1 MRVLHPGNKH
11 PWSYYCSYS
20 FYRSASLSFPS
31 RNPAGSYYESFQK
44 IATELENGD
53 LSLEDSVSK
62 FEEGM
67 KLSKQCNDL
76 LENAEKRITILLKD
90 GEETKEESFVQEE
103 E

>member
-1 MRVLHPGNKH
+1 MEKKG
-11 PWSYYCSYS
+11 S
-20 FYRSASLSFPS
+20 FEETIKEL
-31 RNPAGSYYESFQK
+31 EK

-90 GEETKEESFVQEE
+90 GEETKEESFVKEE

>member
-1 MRVLHPGNKH
+1 MEKKG
-11 PWSYYCSYS
+11 S
-20 FYRSASLSFPS
+20 FEETIKEL
-31 RNPAGSYYESFQK
+31 EK

-76 LENAEKRITILLKD
+76 LENAEKRITMLLKD

>member
-1 MRVLHPGNKH
+1 MEKKG
-11 PWSYYCSYS
+11 S
-20 FYRSASLSFPS
+20 F
-31 RNPAGSYYESFQK
+31 EETIKEFQK

>member
-1 MRVLHPGNKH
+1 MEKKG
-11 PWSYYCSYS
+11 S
-20 FYRSASLSFPS
+20 FEETIKEL
-31 RNPAGSYYESFQK
+31 EK

-67 KLSKQCNDL
+67 KLSKQGNDL

>member
-1 MRVLHPGNKH
+1 MEKKG
-11 PWSYYCSYS
+11 S
-20 FYRSASLSFPS
+20 FEETIKEL
-31 RNPAGSYYESFQK
+31 EK

-67 KLSKQCNDL
+67 KLSKLCNDL

>member
-1 MRVLHPGNKH
+1 MTYTTL
-11 PWSYYCSYS
+11 
-20 FYRSASLSFPS
+20 ASIVKYPFSSSL
-31 RNPAGSYYESFQK
+31 AGTKSKFGFFVSEEESFQK